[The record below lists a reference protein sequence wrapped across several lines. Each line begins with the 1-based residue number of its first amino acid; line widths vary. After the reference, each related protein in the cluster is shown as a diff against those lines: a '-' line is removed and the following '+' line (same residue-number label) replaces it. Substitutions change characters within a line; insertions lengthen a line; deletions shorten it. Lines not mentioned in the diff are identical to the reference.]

1 MAGNTGKASE
11 AIFEGRWDALG
22 KTAWLER
29 RIDAAHVRG
38 LNRGQQIAF
47 PMQPSDYILTHK
59 GVTHYCEVKSSG
71 NKTSFPLGQIEKGQ
85 WAAMTRVTAAGG
97 SYLVFI
103 HNTATDEWFKVPGS
117 AILDHK
123 KDSSSIPWD
132 ELRLLH
138 RWFATPQEIW

>member
-1 MAGNTGKASE
+1 MAPNSGKASE

-47 PMQPSDYILTHK
+47 PMQPSDYILTYL

-71 NKTSFPLGQIEKGQ
+71 HKTSFPLGQIEKGQ
-85 WAAMTRVTAAGG
+85 WAAMTRVTTAGG

-103 HNTATDEWFKVPGS
+103 HNTETDEWFRAPGRL
-117 AILDHK
+117 ILEWRK
-123 KDSSSIPWD
+123 EAASIPWND
-132 ELRLLH
+132 LRLH
-138 RWFATPQEIW
+138 CRWLGTMQDSW